1 VRILLAILIAMSL
14 TLVVVGSLAPGL
26 FVLALLGLLV
36 LTGTAAIG
44 VAALM
49 QHPGPHAHY

>member
-1 VRILLAILIAMSL
+1 MRILLAVLIAGSL
-14 TLVVVGSLAPGL
+14 ALVVVGSLAPGL
-26 FVLALLGLLV
+26 FVLTLLGLLV

-49 QHPGPHAHY
+49 QHPGRHANY

>member
-1 VRILLAILIAMSL
+1 MRILLAVLLAGSL
-14 TLVVVGSLAPGL
+14 ALVVVGSLAPGL
-26 FVLALLGLLV
+26 FVLTLLGLLG
-36 LTGTAAIG
+36 LTGSAAVG

>member
-1 VRILLAILIAMSL
+1 VRILLAVLIAVSL
-14 TLVVVGSLAPGL
+14 TLVVVGSLAPGM
-26 FVLALLGLLV
+26 FVLALLGLLG